1 MAAAERLTAAA
12 RKSLELELAAAREG
26 TLAKTGQLAAL
37 QVRCCRLRP
46 PALPSCH
53 AALQSPVA
61 MPLTGH
67 VSARFSRTSTPS
79 AARCLQLESLWTIPT
94 AAVS

>member
-46 PALPSCH
+46 HCPL
-53 AALQSPVA
+53 A
-61 MPLTGH
+61 MP
-67 VSARFSRTSTPS
+67 P
-79 AARCLQLESLWTIPT
+79 CNPPLQCR
-94 AAVS
+94 